1 VNHDG
6 DQLPVRDDTTF
17 QRRVWLGERLGW
29 VVLSVLIIAGLFGVF
44 SNGLASSATVTS
56 PDGSLRVTY
65 ERFERKTARGHFTIR
80 IAHADAQ
87 EMRVRLSQAFVETHV
102 IESLYPTPLRS
113 SAGERGL
120 ELTFAPTAE
129 GDVSIYLAA
138 RAQRFGVLSTT
149 VEVEGGARVA
159 LWQLIYP

>member
-6 DQLPVRDDTTF
+6 DQLPVRDDTSF
-17 QRRVWLGERLGW
+17 QHRVWLGERIGW
-29 VVLSVLIIAGLFGVF
+29 VVLSVLVIAGLLGVF
-44 SNGLASSATVTS
+44 SNGLASKTTVTS
-56 PDGSLRVTY
+56 PDGSLRVIY
-65 ERFERKTARGHFTIR
+65 ERFERKTARGHFTIH

-87 EMRVRLSQAFVETHV
+87 ELRVRLSQAFVETHV
-102 IESLYPTPLRS
+102 IESLYPPPLRS
-113 SAGERGL
+113 TAGERGL

-129 GDVSIYLAA
+129 GDLSIYLAA
-138 RAQRFGVLSTT
+138 RARRFGVLSTT